1 MLDIIDSV
9 EKALGDYH
17 VKENYSSWGDRIDY
31 INLPGYR
38 SEREF
43 PFRCKLG
50 FGKVGFTSV
59 FPVAVYGEASK
70 QTEFNEKD
78 WLLRLFNNLED
89 HISIDVWHKPKITYP
104 SISSEDYKRYTP
116 AKVFLIQ
123 EAGQIEE
130 TKKNA
135 VDLEVYPEWVLKKV
149 EELSAGKY
157 KSEPEPH
164 KDTIYSVACVI
175 LYPNKEFMNE
185 GLTQTNFTV
194 RLNEIGEKSRKLIE
208 G

>member
-1 MLDIIDSV
+1 
-9 EKALGDYH
+9 
-17 VKENYSSWGDRIDY
+17 VKENYSSYGERVDY

-43 PFRCKLG
+43 PFRCRS
-50 FGKVGFTSV
+50 FGKVGFASV
-59 FPVAVYGEASK
+59 FPVAVYGEAFK
-70 QTEFNEKD
+70 QTEFNGQLSLL
-78 WLLRLFNNLED
+78 WLIHNLED
-89 HISIDVWHKPKITYP
+89 KLFIDVWHKLKTAYP

-157 KSEPEPH
+157 KFEPEPH
-164 KDTIYSVACVI
+164 KDPIYSVACVV
-175 LYPNKEFMNE
+175 LYPNKEFMDE
-185 GLTQTNFTV
+185 GITQTKFTV